1 MATPKAAEQSQDKKK
16 ETEKLVTNGIK
27 KNEPEELVIPSH
39 QKQKADIQSEEDQ
52 TLKNDLETLVER
64 LKVMFA

>member
-16 ETEKLVTNGIK
+16 ETEKPVTNGIK
-27 KNEPEELVIPSH
+27 NDEPEELVIPPR
-39 QKQKADIQSEEDQ
+39 QKADIQSEEDQ

-64 LKVMFA
+64 LKVIFA